1 MCFTIELHL
10 TRKAIEERFT
20 VDTSALYDFDFRYFY
35 RAFSN
40 PYLPVITQAQPH
52 QIQMF
57 QWGLIP
63 GWTRNREMAERI
75 RQGTYNARA
84 ESIHEK
90 PSFREPF
97 RQGRC
102 LVIAHGFFEWQQI
115 NNARIPWYIRLKNNE
130 PFAFAGLHDTWND
143 PDSGESVNSFS
154 IITTYANPLLEKI
167 HNTQKRMPVILPQKI
182 ETEWINGAISLRK
195 ASGLLVPIH
204 EKALHAYTV
213 SNRVSEKGTDP
224 FDPDTLN
231 PYDHPVTGTLF

>member
-10 TRKAIEERFT
+10 SRKAIEERFS
-20 VDTSALYDFDFRYFY
+20 VDSSALYDFDFRYFY

-40 PYLPVITQAQPH
+40 PELPVITQAEPH

-63 GWTRNREMAERI
+63 GWTRNREMADRI

-84 ESIHEK
+84 ESLQEK

-102 LVIAHGFFEWQQI
+102 LVIAHGFFEWQLV
-115 NNARIPWYIRLKNNE
+115 NSVKIPWYIRLKSNE
-130 PFAFAGLHDTWND
+130 PFAFAGLHDTWHD

-154 IITTYANPLLEKI
+154 IITTNANPLLEKI
-167 HNTQKRMPVILPQKI
+167 HNTQKRMPVILPPEFEKD
-182 ETEWINGAISLRK
+182 WINGVISIQK
-195 ASGLLVPIH
+195 AGKLLVPIH
-204 EKALHAYTV
+204 EKALYAYTI
-213 SNRVSEKGTDP
+213 SNKLSEKGADP
-224 FDPDTLN
+224 FDPDTLK
-231 PYDHPVTGTLF
+231 PYNHPVTGTLF